1 MMSSRIAGAHTVQQ
15 FDDHMA
21 NSFFSHQ
28 QTASLEDY
36 IDTSIMLQM
45 NKC

>member
-1 MMSSRIAGAHTVQQ
+1 MVSSRIAGAHTAQQ
-15 FDDHMA
+15 CDDHMA

-36 IDTSIMLQM
+36 IETSTMLQI